1 MPDGTTIVP
10 DGQPFV
16 LSELEE
22 GEWQMVVVPCHLR
35 RMPGDGILDALRKG
49 TKADR
54 FTRGFLPRPNDPEQ
68 DTRFFF

>member
-54 FTRGFLPRPNDPEQ
+54 FTRGFLLGGPCWKP
-68 DTRFFF
+68 TRSHS